1 MQGYWN
7 APEETALVLRDGW
20 LHTGDIG
27 WIDEDGYVFIV
38 DRKKEMIK
46 YKSFS
51 VAPAE
56 LEAVLLEHSDIAI
69 AASQECRTRKR
80 AKYRRRLLCRA
91 QVEVST
97 WRSWLGSWPKELPAT
112 SRFATSK

>member
-7 APEETALVLRDGW
+7 APEESARVLRGGW

-27 WIDEDGYVFIV
+27 WIDEEGYVYIV

-51 VAPAE
+51 IAPAE
-56 LEAVLLEHSDIAI
+56 LEAVVLSTRTLPIA
-69 AASQECRTRKR
+69 
-80 AKYRRRLLCRA
+80 
-91 QVEVST
+91 VS
-97 WRSWLGSWPKELPAT
+97 LV
-112 SRFATSK
+112 